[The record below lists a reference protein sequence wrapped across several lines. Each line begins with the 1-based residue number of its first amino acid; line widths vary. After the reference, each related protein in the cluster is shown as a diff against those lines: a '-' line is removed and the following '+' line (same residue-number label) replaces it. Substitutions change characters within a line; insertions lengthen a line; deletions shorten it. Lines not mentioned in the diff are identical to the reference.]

1 MRFSIDTLGCK
12 VNTYESNVI
21 IDLFESHGYEQVKE
35 NADVAIINT
44 CTVTN
49 TADRKSV
56 KMIHQAVRR
65 NPDAIVVVVG
75 CLTQVK
81 SDMVRRIDGVDIV
94 LGNIGKSKNN
104 LIYSAV
110 IVRHNNYLHSSILSI
125 YHYTIDLIL

>member
-1 MRFSIDTLGCK
+1 MAYFSYRGDKMRFSIDTLGCK

-94 LGNIGKSKNN
+94 LGNIGKSK
-104 LIYSAV
+104 V
-110 IVRHNNYLHSSILSI
+110 
-125 YHYTIDLIL
+125 